1 MRNRSMPAKT
11 CDHHKPKD
19 LGYIEWHAW
28 ATEMMKKGHKQAKC
42 PHCKL
47 YFFPEEMGE

>member
-1 MRNRSMPAKT
+1 M

-19 LGYIEWHAW
+19 LGYIAWHNW
-28 ATEMMKKGHKQAKC
+28 ADEMAKKKIKQTRC

-47 YFFPEEMGE
+47 YFFPEEMNEQQTTDLK